1 MVSSDVPPCATVQG
15 DRARLVGVNAIG
27 LQRNAVSPADMGA
40 VKRAFRQ
47 LFWADGTMADRIAAV
62 LATPLGTVPLVRQ
75 ICEFVAS
82 SERGVCMPRNGRSHP
97 AGGGENET
105 DAET

>member
-1 MVSSDVPPCATVQG
+1 
-15 DRARLVGVNAIG
+15 VGVNTVG
-27 LQRNAVSPADMGA
+27 LQRNAVSEEDMAA

-47 LFWADGTMADRIAAV
+47 LFWADGTMAARIATV

-82 SERGVCMPRNGRSHP
+82 SERGVCMPRNGRTAP
-97 AGGGENET
+97 AGVGENES